1 MRKASP
7 YNGGL
12 TREQFLFHE
21 MRTTAKLMDSGMTD
35 EQIVTE
41 IMSANLFQFPTEKMI
56 GNLARVC
63 VSRLHALNDPTLVSV
78 IANQPSDVA
87 KQVCLYSI
95 MKHNRLAWDFM
106 ITVIGEKYRL
116 LDNSFSK
123 MDVNAFFMR
132 LQEQDD
138 AVASWSDAT
147 IQKIKS
153 VLVRFL
159 VENGYLDSHRSTVL
173 NPISIC
179 DVLEASIRSAHDELA
194 LPAFNCLT

>member
-21 MRTTAKLMDSGMTD
+21 MRTTAKLMDSGLTD

-56 GNLARVC
+56 GNLSRVC
-63 VSRLHALNDPTLVSV
+63 VSRLHALNDPALVSV

>member
-21 MRTTAKLMDSGMTD
+21 MRTTAKLMDSGLTD

-41 IMSANLFQFPTEKMI
+41 IMSSNLFQFPTEKMI

-63 VSRLHALNDPTLVSV
+63 VSRLHALNDPVLVSA

-87 KQVCLYSI
+87 KQVCLYAI

>member
-21 MRTTAKLMDSGMTD
+21 MRTTAKLMDSGLTD

-41 IMSANLFQFPTEKMI
+41 IMSSNLFQFPTEKMI
-56 GNLARVC
+56 GNLSRVC
-63 VSRLHALNDPTLVSV
+63 VSRLHALNDPALVSA
-78 IANQPSDVA
+78 IANQSSDVA
-87 KQVCLYSI
+87 KQVCLYAI

-123 MDVNAFFMR
+123 MDANAFFMR

-147 IQKIKS
+147 VQKIKS